1 MELYRRLQHRQGTAI
16 DPAQILGSQAGVE
29 AMVNT
34 IAMNLDVDPGVRQQL
49 LEFDRLEARVR
60 ALRRLLRESG
70 RAQVLLDRF
79 RHLSPPDPR
88 SN

>member
-16 DPAQILGSQAGVE
+16 DPAQILGSGAGAE

-79 RHLSPPDPR
+79 RHLHPPDPR